1 MRPAIII
8 PARDEA
14 ATIRGVVADA
24 RQAMP
29 GARIIVVDDA
39 SRDSTAG
46 LARAAGAE
54 VLPLAR
60 QAGYAGALHA
70 GYREA
75 LAASPGAVLQMDADG
90 QHRAEDLPRLMAA
103 LAGADIVLGSR
114 FLGPS
119 PGYRIPPM
127 RRAGMAAC
135 RWMASSVGGIALT
148 DPTSGL
154 RALSP
159 AAAARVASEGFPAGL
174 TETSMLIHMHRA
186 GFTIREVP
194 VRMRASSGT
203 SMHAGLAGGAHFL
216 RISWAVMALAGDR
229 AAARTAQARD
239 QAPDHAA
246 PEPVVPRNA
255 L

>member
-14 ATIRGVVADA
+14 ATIRGVVSDA
-24 RQAMP
+24 REAMP
-29 GARIIVVDDA
+29 DARIIVVDDA
-39 SRDSTAG
+39 SRDTTAAF
-46 LARAAGAE
+46 ARAAGAE
-54 VLPLAR
+54 VLALTR

-75 LAASPGAVLQMDADG
+75 LPQSPCAVLQMDGDG
-90 QHRAEDLPRLMAA
+90 QHRAEDLPRLMHA
-103 LAGADIVLGSR
+103 LEGADLVLGSR

-119 PGYRIPPM
+119 PGYRIPPS

-135 RWMASSVGGIALT
+135 RWMAASVGGLGLT

-154 RALSP
+154 RAVSP
-159 AAAARVASEGFPAGL
+159 AAAAHIATGGFPSGL

-186 GFTIREVP
+186 GFVIRELP
-194 VRMRASSGT
+194 VRMRASSGA
-203 SMHAGLAGGAHFL
+203 SMHAGLAGAAHFL
-216 RISWAVMALAGDR
+216 RISWAVMGQAGQR
-229 AAARTAQARD
+229 GARTPQPREQMAD
-239 QAPDHAA
+239 IPTG
-246 PEPVVPRNA
+246 EPVVPRNA

>member
-14 ATIRGVVADA
+14 ATIGDVVH
-24 RQAMP
+24 
-29 GARIIVVDDA
+29 GARTVLPHARVIVVDDA
-39 SRDSTAG
+39 SRDATAG

-54 VLPLAR
+54 VLSLAR

-75 LAASPGAVLQMDADG
+75 LAVSPAAVLQMDGDG
-90 QHRAEDLPRLMAA
+90 QHRPHDLPRLLDS

-119 PGYRIPPM
+119 PGYRIPPI

-135 RWMASSVGGIALT
+135 RWMASSVGGIRLT

-154 RALSP
+154 RAMSPP
-159 AAAARVASEGFPAGL
+159 AAARIAAGGFPAGL

-194 VRMRASSGT
+194 VCMRASSST

-216 RISWAVMALAGDR
+216 RISWAVMGLAGDR
-229 AAARTAQARD
+229 AARTARAMEQPA
-239 QAPDHAA
+239 DHPA

>member
-14 ATIRGVVADA
+14 ATIGGVVAGA
-24 RQAMP
+24 LGAMP

-39 SRDSTAG
+39 SRDATAA
-46 LARAAGAE
+46 LARGSGAE
-54 VLPLAR
+54 VLALTR

-75 LAASPGAVLQMDADG
+75 LATSPCAVLQMDGDG
-90 QHRAEDLPRLMAA
+90 QHRAEDLPRLLQALEAA
-103 LAGADIVLGSR
+103 DMVLGSR
-114 FLGPS
+114 FLGSS
-119 PGYRIPPM
+119 PGYRIPPI

-135 RWMASSVGGIALT
+135 RWMASSVGGLGLT

-154 RALSP
+154 RAMSP
-159 AAAARVASEGFPAGL
+159 SAAAHVATQGFPAGL

-186 GFTIREVP
+186 GFVIRELP
-194 VRMRASSGT
+194 VRMRASSGA
-203 SMHAGLAGGAHFL
+203 SMHAGLAGAAHFL
-216 RISWAVMALAGDR
+216 RISWAVMGLAAGRTAGAPRPREQAGDLP
-229 AAARTAQARD
+229 TA
-239 QAPDHAA
+239 
-246 PEPVVPRNA
+246 EPVVPRNA

>member
-1 MRPAIII
+1 MTPAIII

-14 ATIRGVVADA
+14 ATIRGVVGDA
-24 RQAMP
+24 RRVMP
-29 GARIIVVDDA
+29 DAHIIVVDDA
-39 SRDSTAG
+39 SRDATGA
-46 LARAAGAE
+46 LARGAGAE
-54 VLPLAR
+54 VLALAA

-70 GYREA
+70 GYRHA
-75 LAASPGAVLQMDADG
+75 LTESPCAVLQMDGDG
-90 QHRAEDLPRLMAA
+90 QHRADDLPRLMHS

-135 RWMASSVGGIALT
+135 RWMASSVGGLALT

-154 RALSP
+154 RAMSP
-159 AAAARVASEGFPAGL
+159 AAAAHIAAGGFPAGL
-174 TETSMLIHMHRA
+174 TETSMLIHMHRC
-186 GFTIREVP
+186 GFMIREVP

-216 RISWAVMALAGDR
+216 RISWAVLGLTGHR
-229 AAARTAQARD
+229 TGRTAPPREPMAD
-239 QAPDHAA
+239 LPAG
-246 PEPVVPRNA
+246 EPVVPRNA